1 MDVIEDVLNVI
12 LAALATWQIT
22 EVLHH
27 AEITL
32 PIRRLTNGSAPKG
45 TLWSFLTKLYN
56 CPFCLA
62 HWVAAAVMVSLFWHD
77 LTGLFPFGKYLIH
90 VLAVVR
96 LANLGNDLAYNY
108 TRTPR
113 FEVEDES
120 DIEVEDN
127 VEDDGD
133 EDEGTDVRG

>member
-12 LAALATWQIT
+12 LAALAAWQIT

-32 PIRRLTNGSAPKG
+32 PIRRLTSGSAPKG
-45 TLWSFLTKLYN
+45 TLRSFLTKLYN
-56 CPFCLA
+56 CPFCLS
-62 HWVAAAVMVSLFWHD
+62 HWV
-77 LTGLFPFGKYLIH
+77 TGLLVVLLFTTADIPFGRV
-90 VLAVVR
+90 VLAVIWIFAITR

-127 VEDDGD
+127 LEDDGA
-133 EDEGTDVRG
+133 EDDGTDVRG

>member
-12 LAALATWQIT
+12 LAALAAWQVT

-32 PIRRLTNGSAPKG
+32 PIRRLTSGSAPRG
-45 TLWSFLTKLYN
+45 ALLGFFTKLYN
-56 CPFCLA
+56 CPFCLS
-62 HWVAAAVMVSLFWHD
+62 HWV
-77 LTGLFPFGKYLIH
+77 TGLIV
-90 VLAVVR
+90 VLLLTADRLPYGNAIVAVIWIFAVTR

-113 FEVEDES
+113 FEVEEKSDLEIEDELEEGT
-120 DIEVEDN
+120 D
-127 VEDDGD
+127 EDDGAD
-133 EDEGTDVRG
+133 LRG